1 MFSTDYAVLL
11 DTGEKKGE
19 GARGIGAR
27 EMEKGARV
35 KGQGRRDGG

>member
-11 DTGEKKGE
+11 DTGKKK
-19 GARGIGAR
+19 GAR

-35 KGQGRRDGG
+35 KGQGRRDRG